1 MIPIIRERPGLG
13 RLGFILLIIAA
24 AVLIIVWRYVSLML
38 LAPGRDGTTANSA
51 IVERG
56 PIMDRNG
63 RILAIQTR
71 LHSVTAWI
79 PDIEDV
85 ETTSRQ
91 LAEIL
96 DMPATEIIDI
106 IKARTR
112 FAYIKRKI
120 SDTTRDNIIDK
131 KEEGFLRGISLEEE
145 FARTYPQQTIASHI
159 LGIVDIDNKGLEGL
173 ELMYDDILSP
183 PKKFRNQEEVY
194 GSQVFLT
201 IDLNIQY
208 FAETIAQ
215 KAYDEHDADSV
226 MILVMGAKT
235 GDFLAYVSM
244 PTFNPNSYN
253 DFPTTNRNNRP
264 AVSAYEP
271 GSVFKI
277 FSLSSF
283 LDLGGIS
290 PVDEFFCAGYY
301 EHPDIPGRIECLG
314 THGEVNAYA
323 IIKESCNAG
332 AAYASET
339 VDSVSFHNMIRRF
352 GFGRITQLP
361 FAGESYGI
369 LDEPSEWSARSKPTI
384 AFGQELSTSAVQV
397 ITAATVFANS
407 GIMLEP
413 HIVKK
418 IVSPE
423 GQIVEE
429 YSRKPVAQVVTA
441 ETAQLMLAMMEATT
455 ERDGT
460 AWRAGIDG
468 VRISAKTGTGE
479 IYNTRTGEYSD
490 EDVIAS
496 CIAIFPTDD
505 PQIILYIVIEKPKGE
520 EIYGGRIAAPLI
532 KELGEDI
539 VTYLGIERTD
549 DEVQTHSGSVNIEQL
564 PVITLETVLP
574 DFAGYSKRDLVRLL
588 DNERIVLR
596 IVGSGWVVR
605 QSPEPGTK
613 ITDGMTVVVEL
624 E

>member
-1 MIPIIRERPGLG
+1 MIPIIHERSGLG
-13 RLGFILLIIAA
+13 RLGVILFIIAA

-38 LAPGRDGTTANSA
+38 LSPGRDGTISNSA
-51 IVERG
+51 VVERG

-63 RILAIQTR
+63 RPLAIQTR

-96 DMPATEIIDI
+96 DMPAAEIVEI

-120 SDTTRDNIIDK
+120 SNTTRNDIIAL

-173 ELMYDDILSP
+173 ELMYNDILSP
-183 PKKFRNQEEVY
+183 TKKYRNQEEVY
-194 GSQVFLT
+194 GSQLFLT
-201 IDLNIQY
+201 IDLIIQY
-208 FAETIAQ
+208 FAETIAK
-215 KAYDEHDADSV
+215 KAYDENNADSV
-226 MILVMGAKT
+226 MILAMGAKT

-253 DFPTTNRNNRP
+253 DFPVTNRTNRP

-283 LDLGGIS
+283 LDLGGITPS
-290 PVDEFFCAGYY
+290 DEFFCEGYY
-301 EHPDIPGRIECLG
+301 EHPDIRGRIECLG

-323 IIKESCNAG
+323 IIKHSCNAG

-339 VDSVSFHNMIRRF
+339 VDSVSFHNMITRF

-369 LDEPSEWSARSKPTI
+369 LDGPAEWSARSKPTI
-384 AFGQELSTSAVQV
+384 AFGQEISTSAVQV
-397 ITAATVFANS
+397 IAAASVFANS

-441 ETAQLMLAMMEATT
+441 ETAQTMLAMMEATT
-455 ERDGT
+455 ERTGT
-460 AWRAGIDG
+460 AWRAAIEG
-468 VRISAKTGTGE
+468 VRVSAKTGTGE
-479 IYNTRTGEYSD
+479 IYNAQTGQYSD
-490 EDVIAS
+490 DDVIAS

-505 PQIILYIVIEKPKGE
+505 PQIILYVVIEKPKE
-520 EIYGGRIAAPLI
+520 EETYGGRIAAPLI
-532 KELGEDI
+532 KELGEEI
-539 VTYLGIERTD
+539 VTYLGIKRTN
-549 DEVQTHSGSVNIEQL
+549 DEVQTHSGSVNIEQS
-564 PVITLETVLP
+564 PVIELQSDLP
-574 DFAGYSKRDLVRLL
+574 DFSGYSKRDLVRLL
-588 DNERIVLR
+588 NDERIILK
-596 IVGSGWVVR
+596 IVGSGWAVR
-605 QSPEPGTK
+605 QSPEPGTI